1 MLFDSH
7 THLQFDDFDKD
18 RVDVIKRLIDNNI
31 FIINVGSNI
40 ENSKMALDLSK
51 QYSFMW
57 VSVGVHPS
65 EVITYSHSKTRVL
78 NMLSQNMLLALRELA
93 QNPKVVA
100 IGECGLDL
108 SYFKE
113 IPDYE
118 LYQNEYNNYQYT
130 MFRQQIRLAQEL
142 GKPII
147 LHIRKLYEEAIKILE
162 EEKFE
167 NNVVFHFFK
176 GKQKTLEQILE
187 HSNYYLG
194 FSGVITYDNSLDNI
208 IFNTPLNRLL
218 IETDAPYVPPIPKK
232 GERNEPLFIKYT
244 AEHIAKVKN
253 LSLKEIEKIT
263 YENTLKV
270 FNIQNV

>member
-18 RVDVIKRLIDNNI
+18 RDDVIKRLIDNNI

-57 VSVGVHPS
+57 ASVGIHPS

-78 NMLSQNMLLALRELA
+78 NMLSQNMLLILEEMA
-93 QNPKVVA
+93 QSPKVVA

>member
-65 EVITYSHSKTRVL
+65 EVITYSKTRVL

-162 EEKFE
+162 EEKFK